1 MGSEQKSRK
10 SIVNEMS
17 MTVPT
22 HILFEPGQSKDGH
35 QITKTLQIH
44 FSSTIECKQNEQSK

>member
-17 MTVPT
+17 MSVPK
-22 HILFEPGQSKDGH
+22 HFLFEPVQSKDGH
-35 QITKTLQIH
+35 QITKIL
-44 FSSTIECKQNEQSK
+44 